1 MYLNRSSK
9 KKLCRMM
16 ASNLPIFRTQLR
28 LSQED
33 MAEKLGVT
41 RQTISAFEGGQREMP
56 WSMFLACLIIFLSNE
71 STNKMLTALEIYT
84 DQLKDFLAGEQ
95 EKSL

>member
-1 MYLNRSSK
+1 
-9 KKLCRMM
+9 
-16 ASNLPIFRTQLR
+16 
-28 LSQED
+28 
-33 MAEKLGVT
+33 
-41 RQTISAFEGGQREMP
+41 MP

-71 STNKMLTALEIYT
+71 STSKMLTALEIYT